1 MVAMTTQRALLQFTA
16 LAALVLAPV
25 AAARLIAP
33 EGMWASEPYLELAH
47 RDIPD
52 LLAGVFHGG
61 FSLKTPKNSS
71 ADKSQYIFVDY
82 FAVDQMGKFWGM
94 YKPIMSTASE
104 VSGSYG
110 NVSPIVEGKN
120 YTVVA
125 KLESPEKMHMCW
137 VVTLKNHTKHNTT
150 SQEGFGSFGK
160 DCPENKTMAEFT
172 FWLKNSKTKSDP
184 ELFASHNTTY
194 PTVTSSARRGTQ
206 QGTLK
211 GGHPEHS
218 HPAQP
223 SFHFSQD

>member
-94 YKPIMSTASE
+94 YKPI
-104 VSGSYG
+104 VGPHLDLDRRPRSGRPVRS
-110 NVSPIVEGKN
+110 VPSD
-120 YTVVA
+120 
-125 KLESPEKMHMCW
+125 
-137 VVTLKNHTKHNTT
+137 TL
-150 SQEGFGSFGK
+150 SLAF
-160 DCPENKTMAEFT
+160 
-172 FWLKNSKTKSDP
+172 
-184 ELFASHNTTY
+184 
-194 PTVTSSARRGTQ
+194 
-206 QGTLK
+206 
-211 GGHPEHS
+211 
-218 HPAQP
+218 
-223 SFHFSQD
+223 